1 MKKTAQKKAHSGAFF
16 FRRRCITCNPLP
28 SAAASLLVRSVCGL
42 PVSPPLALGRRR
54 RRPKPG
60 AEALVGLF
68 AGDEHPPGT
77 PTPSL
82 PFPYAVRSSETLT

>member
-1 MKKTAQKKAHSGAFF
+1 
-16 FRRRCITCNPLP
+16 
-28 SAAASLLVRSVCGL
+28 VRSVCGL

-68 AGDEHPPGT
+68 AGDEHPPGLANQEKE
-77 PTPSL
+77 SD
-82 PFPYAVRSSETLT
+82 RRKKE